1 LIKNKFTYSEVVEL
15 LEKLNGSDVKD
26 VNKWL
31 DEQIDDGLT
40 KEEKLSYI
48 CENEAKILS
57 VIRNG
62 HKACD
67 TDEYAPIRKK
77 MKLYRKQLG
86 LI

>member
-1 LIKNKFTYSEVVEL
+1 MIKNQFTYQEVVEL
-15 LEKLNGSDVKD
+15 LEKLNESDVKD

-40 KEEKLSYI
+40 REEKISFI
-48 CENEAKILS
+48 CQNESKILS
-57 VIRNG
+57 AIRDG
-62 HKACD
+62 HRACD

>member
-1 LIKNKFTYSEVVEL
+1 MIKNQFTYQEVKEL
-15 LEKLNGSDVKD
+15 LEKLNGSGVKD
-26 VNKWL
+26 VNIWL

-40 KEEKLSYI
+40 KQEKLSYI